1 MGLNHKRAGMMVRLE
16 EIPMFSALDE
26 HYIKELHNAVHVK
39 QYSKD
44 SIVFYE
50 GDVSDYLH
58 ILMDGDVKLYKTSPK
73 GSQIQINRFSAPS
86 LIAEFVCFEKE
97 VFPATCE
104 FVTDGTVGL
113 LHFDKLYEYLN
124 QPEFSLELIKS
135 LTGKVMT
142 LSALVHKET
151 ILSSEAK
158 VADLMIK
165 KIAIFNR
172 LKNNEIASILN
183 LTPETFSRILTKLK
197 KEGIITIDEHI
208 LKVLNEDALYVIIE
222 TNTMK
227 ECTNC
232 IAHFKAEI
240 GYKD

>member
-1 MGLNHKRAGMMVRLE
+1 MVKLE
-16 EIPMFSALDE
+16 EIPMFSALEDR
-26 HYIKELHNAVHVK
+26 YLKELQNAVHVK
-39 QYSKD
+39 HYSKD

-50 GDVSDYLH
+50 GDESEYLH
-58 ILMDGDVKLYKTSPK
+58 ILMEGDVKLYKTSPK

-86 LIAEFVCFEKE
+86 LIAEFACFEKE
-97 VFPATCE
+97 VFPASCE
-104 FVTDGTVGL
+104 FVTDGAVGL
-113 LHFDKLYEYLN
+113 LHFDKLYAYLN

-158 VADLMIK
+158 VADLIIK
-165 KIAIFNR
+165 KVAIFNR

-183 LTPETFSRILTKLK
+183 LTPETFSRILTKFK
-197 KEGIITIDEHI
+197 KEDIISVDNHV
-208 LKVLNEDALYVIIE
+208 LKVLNADALYSIVD

-240 GYKD
+240 GYKE

>member
-1 MGLNHKRAGMMVRLE
+1 MVELHD
-16 EIPMFSALDE
+16 IPMFSALGNN
-26 HYIKELHNAVHVK
+26 YLKELQNAIHVK
-39 QYSKD
+39 QYAKD

-50 GDVSDYLH
+50 GDESDYLH
-58 ILMDGDVKLYKTSPK
+58 ILMEGDVKLYKTSPK

-86 LIAEFVCFEKE
+86 LIAEFACFEKE
-97 VFPATCE
+97 VFPASCE
-104 FVTDGTVGL
+104 FVSDGAIGL

-124 QPEFSLELIKS
+124 QPDFSLELIKS

-165 KIAIFNR
+165 KVAIFNR

-183 LTPETFSRILTKLK
+183 LTPETFSRILTKFK
-197 KEGIITIDEHI
+197 KEGIIAVENNM
-208 LKVLNEDALYVIIE
+208 LKVLNIDALYIIVD

-240 GYKD
+240 GYKG

>member
-1 MGLNHKRAGMMVRLE
+1 MIRLQ
-16 EIPMFSALDE
+16 EIPMFSALE
-26 HYIKELHNAVHVK
+26 EKYITELKNAVYIKH
-39 QYSKD
+39 YTKD

-50 GDVSDYLH
+50 GDESEYLH
-58 ILMDGDVKLYKTSPK
+58 ILMEGDVKLYKTSPK

-86 LIAEFVCFEKE
+86 LIAEFACFEKE

-104 FVTDGTVGL
+104 FVTDGAIGL

-183 LTPETFSRILTKLK
+183 LTPETFSRILTKFK
-197 KEGIITIDEHI
+197 KEDIISVDNHL
-208 LKVLNEDALYVIIE
+208 LKVLNADALYNIVE

-232 IAHFKAEI
+232 IAHFKEQI
-240 GYKD
+240 GYKE